1 MKPARR
7 NIVPIFLVVIFIIS
21 FAACSGAQ
29 APGDAYSDSS
39 LSPVMAQE
47 SMNQVSNPIGQTDQG
62 GERIVIKNANLTI
75 VVTDPA
81 ASIDRISRL
90 AEEMGGFVVS
100 ADLSHSELN
109 SGKQVPRGMVVI
121 RVPVEGLNDALGKIR
136 AESDQEPLSESTNSQ
151 DVTSEYTDL
160 QSRLRNE
167 EATEAQLTKIMQDA
181 TRTEDVLNVYNQL
194 VQVRE
199 RIEVLKGQIKYYE
212 ESAALSSI
220 TTELLVDE
228 AVQPLTVGS
237 WQVGGVAKQA
247 VQSLINTVKFLTKAF
262 IWIVL
267 YVLPVLLV
275 IFVVFIL
282 PIWLLIRFWRRRRAQ
297 RKAAASN
304 APVEKTDLQP

>member
-1 MKPARR
+1 MQPARLKSTLF
-7 NIVPIFLVVIFIIS
+7 FLILAFAITL
-21 FAACSGAQ
+21 AACGSAQ
-29 APGDAYSDSS
+29 APGDAFSYAPSS
-39 LSPVMAQE
+39 LPLAEDSGNRA
-47 SMNQVSNPIGQTDQG
+47 SNQVGQTDQG
-62 GERIVIKNANLTI
+62 GERLVIKNANLTL
-75 VVTDPA
+75 VVTDPT
-81 ASIDRISRL
+81 ASMERISRL

-109 SGKQVPRGMVVI
+109 NGKQVPRAVVVV
-121 RVPVEGLNDALGKIR
+121 RVPVEGLNDALAKIR
-136 AESDQEPLSESTNSQ
+136 SESDQEPLSESISSQ

-167 EATEAQLTKIMQDA
+167 EATEAQLTKIMEEA

-247 VQSLINTVKFLTKAF
+247 LQSLINTVKFLANAF

-275 IFVVFIL
+275 IFIVFIL
-282 PIWLLIRFWRRRRAQ
+282 PVWLLVRFWRRRRAQ
-297 RKAAASN
+297 RKAAGSP
-304 APVEKTDLQP
+304 APVEKTDIQP